1 MSNPIT
7 AALLGLAVGDAMGVL
22 VEFMARE
29 ALRAN
34 PVTDVRGYGT
44 HHQPP
49 GTWSDDASLTFC
61 LAESLL
67 YGYHLR
73 DMAQRFIDWSQ
84 AKIWTPHGRVF
95 DIGITT
101 SQSIRI
107 LEDILTH
114 GEEEQLLYLR
124 YEADEYSNGNGSLMR
139 ILPLI
144 VVLQGKPLEEQFEH
158 IWQVSALTHGHIR
171 AAMACFMYL
180 RFADYLLKGADKE
193 TAYAKM
199 RVEVADFFVKQ
210 AIAPAEVAHF
220 DRLIQNDI
228 RTLPESAI
236 KSDGYVVH
244 SLEASFW
251 VLLRNNNYRDTIL
264 EAVNLGNDT
273 DTTAAITGGL
283 AGILYTQAGIPAN
296 WLDVLVKKD
305 TIIELGNALYATA
318 SVKE

>member
-7 AALLGLAVGDAMGVL
+7 AALLGLAVGDALGVP
-22 VEFMARE
+22 VEFMSRE
-29 ALRAN
+29 ALKAN

-107 LEDILTH
+107 LEDILTN

-124 YEADEYSNGNGSLMR
+124 YEADEYANGNGSLMR
-139 ILPLI
+139 ILPL
-144 VVLQGKPLEEQFEH
+144 VFVSQGKPLEEQFERT
-158 IWQVSALTHGHIR
+158 WQVSALTHGHIR
-171 AAMACFMYL
+171 AAMACFIYL
-180 RFADYLLKGADKE
+180 RFANFLLAGADKYV
-193 TAYAKM
+193 AYANTQA
-199 RVEVADFFVKQ
+199 EVADFFAKQ
-210 AIAPAEVAHF
+210 AIAASELAHF
-220 DRLIQNDI
+220 DRVLRNDI
-228 RTLPESAI
+228 HTLPESAI

-244 SLEASFW
+244 SLEASLW
-251 VLLRNNNYRDTIL
+251 ALLRNDNYRDTIL
-264 EAVNLGNDT
+264 AAINLGNDT
-273 DTTAAITGGL
+273 DTTAAIAGGL
-283 AGILYTQAGIPAN
+283 AGILYTPAGIPAN

-305 TIIELGNALYATA
+305 AIIELGNALYAATIL
-318 SVKE
+318 KY